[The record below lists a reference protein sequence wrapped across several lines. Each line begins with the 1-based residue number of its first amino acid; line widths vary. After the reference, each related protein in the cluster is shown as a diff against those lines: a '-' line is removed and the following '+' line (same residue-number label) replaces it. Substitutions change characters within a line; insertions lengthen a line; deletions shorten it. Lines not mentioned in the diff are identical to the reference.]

1 MTSQLSECI
10 YPRRIEQGVFFTI
23 CQMVGEL
30 KILDDKRKY
39 VKKYSKLLMSDTK
52 SMNGMSM
59 NYDMSPYVIFKEIL
73 FIQPNGIWGLIP
85 TGIAVYIKKNN
96 SRIAEDVYHIQN
108 YRDFKMSDMNQF
120 KKMVERLCLEVL

>member
-30 KILDDKRKY
+30 KMLDDKRKY

-52 SMNGMSM
+52 SMNGMNM
-59 NYDMSPYVIFKEIL
+59 NYDMSSYVIFKDIL

-85 TGIAVYIKKNN
+85 TGVAVYIKKNN
-96 SRIAEDVYHIQN
+96 SRITEDVYHIEN
-108 YRDFKMSDMNQF
+108 YIDFKMSDMKQF